1 MTSAAAAPQPA
12 DPGSTSTSTASTA
25 GSTVAATSG
34 LISIGVVLAHLRE
47 DFPDVTISKL
57 RFLEAEGLVEPQRT
71 PAGYRKYSRA
81 DVRRLR
87 YVLEAQRDRFL
98 PLRVIR
104 EQLAA
109 IDREETPAGYRK
121 YNQADVRRLRYVLE
135 AQRDRFLP
143 LRVIRD
149 QLAAIDRGETP
160 TGLVGGAR
168 PTGSSPE
175 PMPTSPAASPAQSP
189 ATHSPALPTAH
200 APPTAYPSMAVGASM
215 SVGTSMSARE
225 SMSAYASPMAPGSA
239 SAPAGPIAGGSTAR
253 MRFGRTEVLERSG
266 LTDAMLTELEATG
279 LLGSRANGWYDG
291 DAVAVAD
298 VAGALATYGL
308 APRHLRAY
316 RAGADR
322 EVGMFAQ
329 LLAPLQRSSMPAAQ
343 ARAAEVVGELTMLS
357 QQLHAALVRIGL
369 RDVLGH

>member
-1 MTSAAAAPQPA
+1 
-12 DPGSTSTSTASTA
+12 
-25 GSTVAATSG
+25 
-34 LISIGVVLAHLRE
+34 LISIGEVLALLRE

-87 YVLEAQRDRFL
+87 YVLQ
-98 PLRVIR
+98 
-104 EQLAA
+104 
-109 IDREETPAGYRK
+109 
-121 YNQADVRRLRYVLE
+121 

-160 TGLVGGAR
+160 TGLGGGAR
-168 PTGSSPE
+168 PAASPPE
-175 PMPTSPAASPAQSP
+175 PMRTSLAAPPAQSP
-189 ATHSPALPTAH
+189 APSTADASISVH
-200 APPTAYPSMAVGASM
+200 A
-215 SVGTSMSARE
+215 

-239 SAPAGPIAGGSTAR
+239 PAPAGPIVGGSTAR

-291 DAVAVAD
+291 DAVAVAE

-329 LLAPLQRSSMPAAQ
+329 LLAPLQRSSTPAAQ